1 MEDSTMT
8 EKKKPD
14 VVVTEQVLPEA
25 PASINFKGR
34 TSKGWDVMFTLRDAD
49 EMILLD
55 RFGKFVAVL
64 EDTYHVSPTGKPNG
78 NGHQP
83 EPVQDLPDDD
93 PSWCKIHN
101 EQMKQWEKEG
111 RVWYS
116 HKVGDDWCKGK

>member
-1 MEDSTMT
+1 MMT

-14 VVVTEQVLPEA
+14 VVEQVLPEA
-25 PASINFKGR
+25 PASINFKGV

-49 EMILLD
+49 ELILLD
-55 RFGKFVAVL
+55 RFGKFVKVL
-64 EDTYHVSPTGKPNG
+64 EDDYHVSPKGKPNG
-78 NGHQP
+78 NSNP
-83 EPVQDLPDDD
+83 EPTPDIPEND
-93 PSWCKIHN
+93 PSWCKIHD